1 MATSNAHDGSD
12 PEAESQASSE
22 PVTLVILGAS
32 GDLTQRLLLPGLG
45 TLLKA
50 EPQRRVHLVG
60 AAVDDIEESAWRDL
74 VLDRLREGG
83 ARAADAKRVANS
95 STYARVDLLDDA
107 ALGAFID
114 SLGDGEVVLYFA
126 LPPAVTAKICVLLA
140 SMEIPSTFRFGLEKP
155 FGTDRA
161 SAQRLNKVLYRF
173 ADESQIFRID
183 HFLGKGSVLN
193 LLGFRF
199 ANRIFQPIWNAANI
213 ASVEISFDETLAL
226 EGRAGYYDKAGAL
239 ADMIQ
244 SHLLLVCALVA
255 MEDPAR
261 IDSLEF
267 RDLLIHVLR
276 AMSIWQDDPTI
287 ASRRARY
294 TAGAIEGRDIPDYVA
309 EPGVDPKRRT
319 ETLAELTVGIAN
331 TRWAGVPFTLRS
343 GKAIGRGCR
352 RIVVTFRPVN
362 HVPQGFYPT
371 PDPDRLIIDMNPERL
386 TLEITT
392 NGEGDV
398 FEFERTTMS
407 ADLGASTL
415 RPYGEILAHI
425 MDGNAMLSVRGDMAE
440 ECWRIVEPV
449 VQAWRDGDVPLESYA
464 AGTQG
469 PKRWESSTTH
479 PEAGR

>member
-1 MATSNAHDGSD
+1 MADASRPTSTDGRPQAHPTPD
-12 PEAESQASSE
+12 A
-22 PVTLVILGAS
+22 PVTLAILGAS

-50 EPQRRVHLVG
+50 EPHRRVQLVG
-60 AAVDDIEESAWRDL
+60 AAVDAIDEATWQAL

-95 STYARVDLLDDA
+95 SRFEQVDLLDDER
-107 ALGAFID
+107 LGEFIEG
-114 SLGDGEVVLYFA
+114 LGDGEVVLYFA

-140 SMEIPSTFRFGLEKP
+140 SMDVPSTFRFGLEKP
-155 FGTDRA
+155 FGTDLS
-161 SAQRLNKVLYRF
+161 SAQQLNQVLHRF

-199 ANRIFQPIWNAANI
+199 ANRIFQPVWNAANI
-213 ASVEISFDETLAL
+213 ESVEIAFDETLAL

-267 RDLLIHVLR
+267 RDLLTHVLR
-276 AMSIWQDDPTI
+276 AMTLWGDDPKV

-294 TAGAIEGRDIPDYVA
+294 TAGSVDGREVPDYTA
-309 EPGVDPKRRT
+309 EEGVDPQRRT
-319 ETLAELTVGIAN
+319 ETLAEVTVAIAN
-331 TRWAGVPFTLRS
+331 SRWAGVPFTLRS
-343 GKAIGRGCR
+343 GKAIGHGR
-352 RIVVTFRPVN
+352 RQICITFRRVN
-362 HVPQGFYPT
+362 HLPGGFYPT
-371 PDPDRLIIDMNPERL
+371 PPARNRLTIDMNPERL
-386 TLEITT
+386 TLDITT

-398 FEFERTTMS
+398 FELEPSRLS
-407 ADLGASTL
+407 ADIGASTL

-425 MDGNAMLSVRGDMAE
+425 MDGNPILSVRGDMAE

-449 VQAWRDGDVPLESYA
+449 IAAWRDGDVPLESYA
-464 AGTQG
+464 AGSQG
-469 PKRWESSTTH
+469 PKRWDTTAQES
-479 PEAGR
+479 E